1 LSRTQ
6 LILSKI
12 QQIIKEIR
20 DIKKEKEKNIK
31 IPPIRAWPAG
41 ERGFNLVA
49 PRTAKANIYCDVTKR
64 DQPQL
69 INQSE
74 LRDSISDS
82 ISIFPQTISEK
93 SSIFSDKLFDQ
104 YIGRDRH
111 QTSTTTDRNNNN
123 LPSRIHDRDDWDGAY
138 YEYRGKTPRDTSN
151 LDMIAHHDRNP
162 FPPDESP
169 CESTTQ
175 SLPLPLP
182 PPSPKTLLSPSYEP
196 VE

>member
-1 LSRTQ
+1 VSRTQ

-12 QQIIKEIR
+12 QRIIKEIR

-31 IPPIRAWPAG
+31 IQPIRAWPAK

-49 PRTAKANIYCDVTKR
+49 PRAAKANIYCDVTKC

-82 ISIFPQTISEK
+82 ISILPQTIPEK
-93 SSIFSDKLFDQ
+93 SSIFSDKLLGQ
-104 YIGRDRH
+104 LIGGERL
-111 QTSTTTDRNNNN
+111 QTSTTTVRNNNN
-123 LPSRIHDRDDWDGAY
+123 LPSHIHDQDARDEGD
-138 YEYRGKTPRDTSN
+138 YEYRGRTPLGTSSSDTTAHRDQTPSP
-151 LDMIAHHDRNP
+151 LDK
-162 FPPDESP
+162 SP
-169 CESTTQ
+169 YGNTTQ

-182 PPSPKTLLSPSYEP
+182 PPSPETL
-196 VE
+196 